1 MKKKSISW
9 SIAICINIALMT
21 FFSLLFIAINGM
33 AEKTEDEITGLQAEK
48 KMISENILVK
58 QRKREKL
65 WSYVEVLAKESIG
78 MIDIGK

>member
-1 MKKKSISW
+1 MKEKSISW
-9 SIAICINIALMT
+9 SLTICINIALMT

-33 AEKTEDEITGLQAEK
+33 VEKTEDEITGLMSEK

-58 QRKREKL
+58 RREREKL

-78 MIDIGK
+78 MKNISK